1 MPTLPPSP
9 HPGLVAE
16 LMQHPPFARM
26 LPAQVERFV
35 AAAQAL
41 AYRSGEVVVA
51 PADGVVGHVW
61 WLRAGRIEG
70 RVAAGGEPAPGFQ
83 IDAAD
88 LFPVGAAL
96 GARAVTSTY
105 VADGDCQCLR
115 VPVALLRALAAE
127 SAPLAD
133 HLAARVAALLEA
145 SRQAQQAALSSQAL
159 AEQTMETP
167 LGRLA
172 VRAPAAVAPQTP
184 LREALQ
190 QMHAR
195 GIGSMLVTDAA
206 GAALGILTRHD
217 LLGRV
222 TLAQLSLQTPIGQVM
237 SQPVHTL
244 SVDHTAQDAVLLMS
258 QRGVRHVPVTA
269 GGRVVG
275 IVSERDLYALHKLSV
290 KQVGVAARAAADVA
304 TLTVVAADIRRLARN
319 LLAQGVAARA
329 LTALITHLN
338 DLVAQRLVEL
348 TAARHG
354 LDLRRACWLAFGSEG
369 RGEQTVATDQDNGLL
384 YASDHADPDV
394 DRPAWL
400 AFAREVNAALDAC
413 GYPLCKGNVMAGNP
427 QCCLTHAEWTAR
439 FERWI
444 AQGSPTHLLEA
455 SIYFDLRPIAGNLAL
470 AAPLRERVVAAA
482 AATPRFMKQMAD
494 NALRNAVPLNWRGA
508 IVTHDEGGHRWL
520 DLKLNASMPFVDA
533 ARLYALAHGVAA
545 TGTRA
550 RLEAAAGPMQTEPR
564 ELRHWC
570 ESFEF
575 VQMLRLRV
583 QIATHD
589 APGDGAA
596 AHPNR
601 IDVASLSDIDRRV
614 LKDALGAARSLQQR
628 MELDYLR

>member
-1 MPTLPPSP
+1 MQTLPPSP
-9 HPGLVAE
+9 HAGLVAE

-26 LPAQVERFV
+26 LLAQVERFV
-35 AAAQAL
+35 GAAQPV
-41 AYRSGEVVVA
+41 AYRAGEVVVA
-51 PADGVVGHVW
+51 PTDGVVAQVW
-61 WLRAGRIEG
+61 WLRRGSIGGRRSGET
-70 RVAAGGEPAPGFQ
+70 AAGFQ

-96 GARAVTSTY
+96 GERAVTSTY
-105 VADGDCQCLR
+105 TADVDCLCLR
-115 VPVALLRALAAE
+115 VPVALLRELAAE

-133 HLAARVAALLEA
+133 HLNARIAALLEI
-145 SRQAQQAALSSQAL
+145 SRRALQAAFSSQAL

-167 LGRLA
+167 LGRLV
-172 VRAPAAVAPQTP
+172 VRPPAAVAPQTP
-184 LREALQ
+184 LRAALQ
-190 QMHAR
+190 QMHERA
-195 GIGSMLVTDAA
+195 IGSMLVTDAA

-222 TLAQLSLQTPIGQVM
+222 TLAQLPLDTPIERVM

-244 SVDHTAQDAVLLMS
+244 SVAHTAQDAVLLMS
-258 QRGVRHVPVTA
+258 QRGVRHVPVTER
-269 GGRVVG
+269 GRVVG

-290 KQVGVAARAAADVA
+290 KQVGAAARAAGDVA
-304 TLTVVAADIRRLARN
+304 TLTMVTADIRRLVRN
-319 LLAQGVAARA
+319 LLAQGVGARQ
-329 LTALITHLN
+329 LTALISHLN

-354 LDLRRACWLAFGSEG
+354 LDLERACWLAFGSEG

-384 YASDHADPDV
+384 FASDSPDA

-413 GYPLCKGNVMAGNP
+413 GYPLCKGKVMAANP

-455 SIYFDLRPIAGNLAL
+455 SIYFDLRPIAGHLAL
-470 AAPLRERVVAAA
+470 AEPLRERVVAAA

-508 IVTHDEGGHRWL
+508 IVTRDEGEHRWL

-545 TGTRA
+545 TGTRE
-550 RLEAAAGPMQTEPR
+550 RLEAAAGPMQADPR

-583 QIATHD
+583 QIAPHE
-589 APGDGAA
+589 GAA
-596 AHPNR
+596 GAALPNR
-601 IDVASLSDIDRRV
+601 VDIAALGDIDRRV

-628 MELDYLR
+628 MALDYLR

>member
-1 MPTLPPSP
+1 MQTLPPQGP
-9 HPGLVAE
+9 HAGLVAE

-26 LPAQVERFV
+26 LPAQVERF
-35 AAAQAL
+35 AAAGEPL
-41 AYRSGEVVVA
+41 AYRAGEVIVA

-61 WLRAGRIEG
+61 WLRSG
-70 RVAAGGEPAPGFQ
+70 RVEGSHGGEAAPGFQ
-83 IDAAD
+83 IDSAD

-105 VADGDCQCLR
+105 TADADCLCLR
-115 VPVALLRALAAE
+115 VPVAVLRALAAE
-127 SAPLAD
+127 SAALAD
-133 HLAARVAALLEA
+133 HLEARIAALLEA
-145 SRQAQQAALSSQAL
+145 SRQAQQAAYSSQAL
-159 AEQTMETP
+159 AEQTMETA

-172 VRAPAAVAPQTP
+172 VRPPAAVAPQTP
-184 LREALQ
+184 LGAALQ

-195 GIGSMLVTDAA
+195 GIGSILVTDEA

-222 TLAQLSLQTPIGQVM
+222 TLAQLPLATPIGRVM

-244 SVDHTAQDAVLLMS
+244 SVSHTAQDAVLLMS

-269 GGRVVG
+269 DGRVVG

-290 KQVGVAARAAADVA
+290 KQVGAAARTAGDVA
-304 TLTVVAADIRRLARN
+304 TLTMVAADIRRLVRN
-319 LLAQGVAARA
+319 LLAQGVAARP
-329 LTALITHLN
+329 LTGLITHLN

-348 TAARHG
+348 TAARHR

-384 YASDHADPDV
+384 FASDAADAE
-394 DRPAWL
+394 RPAWL

-427 QCCLTHAEWTAR
+427 QCCLTAAEWTAR

-455 SIYFDLRPIAGNLAL
+455 SIYFDLRPIAGNPALAL
-470 AAPLRERVVAAA
+470 PLRERVVAAA

-508 IVTHDEGGHRWL
+508 IVTHDEGEHRWL

-533 ARLYALAHGVAA
+533 ARLYALAHGVTA
-545 TGTRA
+545 TGTRE
-550 RLEAAAGPMQTEPR
+550 RLEGAAAAMAVDAR

-570 ESFEF
+570 EAFEF

-583 QIATHD
+583 QIAPHE
-589 APGDGAA
+589 GAGKGGSA
-596 AHPNR
+596 RPNR
-601 IDVASLSDIDRRV
+601 IDIASLSDIDRRV

-628 MELDYLR
+628 MALDYLR

>member
-1 MPTLPPSP
+1 MPPPP
-9 HPGLVAE
+9 HGPHAGLAAE

-26 LPAQVERFV
+26 LPAQVERF
-35 AAAQAL
+35 AGAAQPL
-41 AYRSGEVVVA
+41 DYRAGERIVA
-51 PADGVVGHVW
+51 PADGVVDHVW
-61 WLRAGRIEG
+61 WLRRGCVGGR
-70 RVAAGGEPAPGFQ
+70 RGGETAAGFQ

-96 GARAVTSTY
+96 GERAVTSTY
-105 VADGDCQCLR
+105 TADGDCQCLR
-115 VPVALLRALAAE
+115 VPVAVLRALAAE

-133 HLAARVAALLEA
+133 FLNARIAALLEA
-145 SRQAQQAALSSQAL
+145 SRRALQAAFSSQAL

-172 VRAPAAVAPQTP
+172 VRAPVAVAPHLP
-184 LREALQ
+184 LGEALR
-190 QMHAR
+190 QMHAQA
-195 GIGSMLVTDAA
+195 IGSMLVTDAA

-217 LLGRV
+217 LLDRV
-222 TLAQLSLQTPIGQVM
+222 VLAQLPLATPIERVM

-244 SVDHTAQDAVLLMS
+244 SVTHTAQDAVLLMS

-269 GGRVVG
+269 GSRVVG
-275 IVSERDLYALHKLSV
+275 IVSERDLYALHRLSV
-290 KQVGVAARAAADVA
+290 KQVGAAARAAADVA
-304 TLTVVAADIRRLARN
+304 ALTVVAADIRRLVRN
-319 LLAQGVAARA
+319 LLAQGVAARP
-329 LTALITHLN
+329 LTGLISHLN

-369 RGEQTVATDQDNGLL
+369 RAEQTVATDQDNGLL
-384 YASDHADPDV
+384 FASDAAEAE
-394 DRPAWL
+394 RPAWL

-427 QCCLTHAEWTAR
+427 QCCLTPAEWAAR

-444 AQGSPTHLLEA
+444 AQGSPSHLLEA
-455 SIYFDLRPIAGNLAL
+455 SIYFDLRPIAGNTAL
-470 AAPLRERVVAAA
+470 AQPLRERVVAAA
-482 AATPRFMKQMAD
+482 AATPRFMKQMAE

-508 IVTHDEGGHRWL
+508 IVTRDEGEQRWL
-520 DLKLNASMPFVDA
+520 DLKLQASMPFVDA

-550 RLEAAAGPMQTEPR
+550 RLEAAASAMQVEAR

-575 VQMLRLRV
+575 VQMLRLRA
-583 QIATHD
+583 QIA
-589 APGDGAA
+589 APAGAAAGRA

-601 IDVASLSDIDRRV
+601 IDIASLSDIDRRV
-614 LKDALGAARSLQQR
+614 LKAALGAARSLQQR